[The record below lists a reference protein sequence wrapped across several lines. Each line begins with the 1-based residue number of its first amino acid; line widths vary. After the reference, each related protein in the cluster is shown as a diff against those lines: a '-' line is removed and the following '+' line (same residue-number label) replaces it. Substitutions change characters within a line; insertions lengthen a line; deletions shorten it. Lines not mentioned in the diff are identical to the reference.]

1 MTSEGT
7 TIQDRSRPTA
17 STRPTKFRRRR
28 RSPRRVAQRVGNYA
42 LLSFAAVFFV
52 IPFLI
57 LLTTSLTPL
66 GETLF
71 ADPPRLFAWPATLD
85 AYVTAFNAVPLL
97 TYLGNSLLYVVTI
110 VPLSAGVCILA
121 GYAFGALEFRGRNV
135 FFLMIIATMFLP
147 AEVMLI
153 PRFIVTT
160 DLGLA
165 NEYLGIILPSLL
177 TAFGTLIMRQA
188 FAAIPRELRDAAR
201 IDGANEWQIF
211 RRVMLPVVKPS
222 IAIVAIFGF
231 VNVWNDFLW
240 PLVVL
245 NDESKY
251 PVALG
256 IAYLAGIG
264 STDERSLAAGSVVS
278 IIPIVVFFLI
288 LQRQIMDGMKGSVKG

>member
-1 MTSEGT
+1 M
-7 TIQDRSRPTA
+7 PA
-17 STRPTKFRRRR
+17 FKRRRLP
-28 RSPRRVAQRVGNYA
+28 PRRIAQRVANYG
-42 LLSFAAVFFV
+42 LLTFAAVFFV
-52 IPFLI
+52 VPFLI
-57 LLTTSLTPL
+57 LLTTSLTPV
-66 GETLF
+66 GQTLF
-71 ADPPRLFAWPATLD
+71 TDPPRLVAWPMSLD
-85 AYVTAFNAVPLL
+85 AYITAFRAVPLL
-97 TYLGNSLLYVVTI
+97 TYLGNSLLYVATI
-110 VPLSAGVCILA
+110 VPLSASVCILA

-135 FFLMIIATMFLP
+135 FFMMIIATMFLP

-188 FAAIPRELRDAAR
+188 FSAIPRELRDAAR

-211 RRVMLPVVKPS
+211 LRVMLPVVKPS
-222 IAIVAIFGF
+222 VAIVAIFGF

-264 STDERSLAAGSVVS
+264 SADDRSLAAGSVVS

>member
-1 MTSEGT
+1 MTSDAPT
-7 TIQDRSRPTA
+7 AQDRSPLSDPAT
-17 STRPTKFRRRR
+17 PTKFKRR
-28 RSPRRVAQRVGNYA
+28 RSPRRMSRRIANYA

-57 LLTTSLTPL
+57 LLTTSLTPV

-71 ADPPRLFAWPATLD
+71 SDPPRLFAWPISLA
-85 AYVTAFNAVPLL
+85 AYVTAFEAVPML

-110 VPLSAGVCILA
+110 VPLSAAVCVLA
-121 GYAFGALEFRGRNV
+121 GYAFGALEFAGRNI
-135 FFLMIIATMFLP
+135 FFMMIIATMFLP

-188 FAAIPRELRDAAR
+188 FAAIPSELRDAAR

-211 RRVMLPVVKPS
+211 GRVMLPVVKPS

-264 STDERSLAAGSVVS
+264 SADERSLAAGSVIS
-278 IIPIVVFFLI
+278 IIPIVIFFLI

>member
-1 MTSEGT
+1 MTSEGST
-7 TIQDRSRPTA
+7 VQGRSDLRD
-17 STRPTKFRRRR
+17 STPSTKIKRR
-28 RSPRRVAQRVGNYA
+28 RSPRRAAQRVANYA

-71 ADPPRLFAWPATLD
+71 SDPPRLFAWPVSLA
-85 AYVTAFNAVPLL
+85 AYFTAFEAVPML

-110 VPLSAGVCILA
+110 VPLSAAVCVLA
-121 GYAFGALEFRGRNV
+121 GYAFGALEFSGRNV
-135 FFLMIIATMFLP
+135 FFTMIIATMFLP

-160 DLGLA
+160 DLGMA

-264 STDERSLAAGSVVS
+264 STDERSLAAGSVIS
-278 IIPIVVFFLI
+278 IIPIVIFFLI

>member
-7 TIQDRSRPTA
+7 KVPDRTRTNPTA
-17 STRPTKFRRRR
+17 PPAKFRRRR
-28 RSPRRVAQRVGNYA
+28 LPPRRIAQRLANYG
-42 LLSFAAVFFV
+42 LLTFAAVFFV
-52 IPFLI
+52 VPFLI
-57 LLTTSLTPL
+57 LLTTSLTPV
-66 GETLF
+66 GQTLF
-71 ADPPRLFAWPATLD
+71 TDPPRLFAWPISLD
-85 AYVTAFNAVPLL
+85 AYLTAFRAVPLL
-97 TYLGNSLLYVVTI
+97 TYLGNSVLYVATI
-110 VPLSAGVCILA
+110 VPLSAAVCILA
-121 GYAFGALEFRGRNV
+121 GYAFGALEFRGRNI

-160 DLGLA
+160 ELGLA

-211 RRVMLPVVKPS
+211 LRVMLPVVKPS
-222 IAIVAIFGF
+222 VAIVAIFGF

-264 STDERSLAAGSVVS
+264 SGDERSLAAGSVVS

>member
-1 MTSEGT
+1 MTSEATRVAGRART
-7 TIQDRSRPTA
+7 SREEP
-17 STRPTKFRRRR
+17 PPKLKRRRMA
-28 RSPRRVAQRVGNYA
+28 PRRIGQRIANYS
-42 LLSFAAVFFV
+42 LLAFAAIFFV
-52 IPFLI
+52 VPFLI
-57 LLTTSLTPL
+57 LLTTSLTPV

-71 ADPPRLFAWPATLD
+71 SDPPRLFAWPVSFD
-85 AYVTAFNAVPLL
+85 AYLTAFSAVPMW

-110 VPLSAGVCILA
+110 VPLSASVCILA

-201 IDGANEWQIF
+201 IDGANEWQTF
-211 RRVMLPVVKPS
+211 FRVMLPVVKPS
-222 IAIVAIFGF
+222 VAIVAIFGF

-251 PVALG
+251 PVSLG

-264 STDERSLAAGSVVS
+264 SADERSLAAGSVVS
-278 IIPIVVFFLI
+278 IIPIVIFFLI